1 VQNLVKIGRSVAEL
15 LRIFDFEKAAFS
27 YLGFSSFHNICHK
40 FKLVSI
46 STFTCKIWW
55 RSDGLRPSYCAFS
68 IFKMA
73 DVRHLGFSYFRN
85 IFPKFKFASISMS
98 TYRIYS
104 RIGWFAAE
112 LLRIFDY
119 QTGGHPPSLIWYDV
133 IAVHPR
139 LVFDGPNVL
148 LKLHVDRIY
157 TLQDIAI
164 SIFGPFGLKL
174 PIHALLGEFL
184 GILPKWIPILSQPPK
199 WPSLGNGYEPQIV
212 KIHPWVRLGRVPDNK
227 KYSVTN

>member
-1 VQNLVKIGRSVAEL
+1 MQNLVKIGWS
-15 LRIFDFEKAAFS
+15 
-27 YLGFSSFHNICHK
+27 
-40 FKLVSI
+40 
-46 STFTCKIWW
+46 
-55 RSDGLRPSYCAFS
+55 
-68 IFKMA
+68 
-73 DVRHLGFSYFRN
+73 
-85 IFPKFKFASISMS
+85 
-98 TYRIYS
+98 
-104 RIGWFAAE
+104 AAE

-184 GILPKWIPILSQPPK
+184 GILPK
-199 WPSLGNGYEPQIV
+199 
-212 KIHPWVRLGRVPDNK
+212 
-227 KYSVTN
+227 